1 MISLYR
7 YWYAKRRLNQSFE
20 TLAMM
25 APDVPPMVEAQHQMI
40 CWEVDFY
47 KHQVQKNTIILL
59 FLSIICVIMYP
70 YVKEYLNV

>member
-47 KHQVQKNTIILL
+47 KHQVQKNTISLL